1 MDKNRMKY
9 IALLRGINVGNSKCI
24 DMKTLK
30 TLFEGLGYSE
40 VLTYINSGNVQFNT
54 NETQDKIEATI
65 QRILK
70 DSIGED
76 IKVLIKTK
84 EQLRIIAEKI
94 PDEWKNDEDQK
105 TDVAY
110 LFKSID
116 RKNIVD
122 ELPIKKEYIKVIY
135 VEGALIW
142 NVKRKD
148 YNKSQ
153 LNKIVGQKIYKEMT
167 VRNVN
172 TARYLGS
179 W

>member
-1 MDKNRMKY
+1 MDRNRMKY
-9 IALLRGINVGNSKCI
+9 IALLRGINVGNSKRI

-30 TLFEGLGYSE
+30 TLFEGLSCSK

-54 NETQDKIEATI
+54 NETQDKIEEII

-84 EQLRIIAEKI
+84 EQMMTIAEKI
-94 PDEWKNDEDQK
+94 PNEWKNDEDQK

-122 ELPIKKEYIKVIY
+122 ELPIKKEYINVLY

-153 LNKIVGQKIYKEMT
+153 LKKIIGHKIYKEMT